1 MFTLAMRSLR
11 YRWGG
16 FVATFI
22 AMFFCAGLLMAA
34 GGLVQ
39 TSAQHA
45 VPPQRLAAAPIIVA
59 GNSNY
64 NLPGGATP
72 YTLAEQIRVSQSVV
86 DAVSKTPGVEKAITD
101 VAFPAVVLSGG
112 KPVTSSGQLFKG
124 HGSRVETDTTS
135 LGHGWSSAELAPY
148 ALTSGSQPTKAGQ
161 IVIDSES
168 AAVAGVQVGQTVD
181 VLVHGATQSFT
192 VSGIAAASG
201 PVSQAAIF
209 FSDPDTQKYNTEPG
223 TVNAIGVI
231 PAAGQ
236 DVTAL
241 SAKLTT
247 AAGASAIV
255 LTGDQRG
262 YAEFPD
268 TLKVTDLTVT
278 SAVFTLL
285 AIMAGLFGASS
296 TLALAYQQRGREMAL
311 LRAIGTTPKQ
321 LRRMI
326 RGETIT
332 LSLIA
337 SIVAIVP
344 SYFASEW
351 LYNKIVSSGIA
362 PDGIVFHLG
371 PVPIVAA
378 MVIALLT
385 SIGAARIAGRRA
397 AVTKPTAA
405 LQEAESQ
412 PVRLGWGR
420 VILAW
425 VFIAIAALMSFVT
438 LTAVTG
444 PLTATPAALISI
456 CLAVGLGLLGPAIA
470 KLMTAIIGPL
480 LRPFAGLAGY
490 LGSLNARQRAT
501 RMAAVITPV
510 MLLTAIATANLY
522 LVTTEQDV
530 STAAYTDDLH
540 ADLVLQSGATGFTPD
555 VLAKVR
561 QLPNV
566 DAASEFVA
574 STGFIEKPVDPLGG
588 KDLDGW
594 PIQGVTADAA
604 SKIGVS
610 STTTGDL
617 NNLTGNTVALTD
629 NYAKKL
635 GAKLGDSIT
644 LRLGDRG
651 TADVKLVATF
661 PTKPSFDKILLPAD
675 LLAAHTLPGLPI
687 QILVRATPGASVDQ
701 LRTAL
706 AGLSTTL
713 PGSTISDRSTLA
725 TAYAGHLQS
734 QALVSYLIVAMIA
747 GYTTIT
753 IVNNLALSTTRRR
766 KEFGL
771 QRLTGST
778 RGQIMAMMG
787 YEGALI
793 AVIGIILGVIVT
805 PSTLIPFSLGRT
817 GSPIPT
823 GPLWMFFAVVAYAAV
838 VALLATLVPTWFR
851 LRGRPLDAAVP
862 E

>member
-1 MFTLAMRSLR
+1 MFKLAMRSLR
-11 YRWGG
+11 HRWGG

-39 TSAQHA
+39 TSADHA
-45 VPPQRLAAAPIIVA
+45 VPAQRLAAAPIVVA
-59 GNSNY
+59 GNSTF
-64 NLPGGATP
+64 NLPGGSTP
-72 YTLAEQIRVSQSVV
+72 YTLAEQVRVNQSVI
-86 DAVSKTPGVEKAITD
+86 DTVSKTPGVEKAVPD
-101 VAFPAVVLSGG
+101 VSFPAVVLSDG
-112 KPVTSSGQLFKG
+112 KPVTASGQLFRG
-124 HGSRVETDTTS
+124 HSSRVETDTTS

-148 ALTSGSQPTKAGQ
+148 KLTAGNQPTAAGQ
-161 IVIDSES
+161 VVIDSES
-168 AAVAGVQVGQTVD
+168 ARVAGVQVGQSVD

-192 VSGIAAASG
+192 VSGIAEAG
-201 PVSQAAIF
+201 TVTQAAIF
-209 FSDPDTQKYNTEPG
+209 FSDADVAKYNTEPG

-236 DVTAL
+236 DVAAL
-241 SAKLTT
+241 SDKLT
-247 AAGASAIV
+247 AAVGAEAVV
-255 LTGDQRG
+255 LTGDHRG

-268 TLKVTDLTVT
+268 TLKVTDVT
-278 SAVFTLL
+278 ITSVVFGIM

-311 LRAIGTTPKQ
+311 LRAIGTTPRQ

-326 RGETIT
+326 RGETIVV
-332 LSLIA
+332 SLLA
-337 SIVAIVP
+337 SVVAIAP
-344 SYFASEW
+344 AYLASQW
-351 LYNKIVSSGIA
+351 LYNEIVASGIA
-362 PDGIVFHLG
+362 PEGIVFHLG
-371 PVPIVAA
+371 PVPIVIATL
-378 MVIALLT
+378 IALLT
-385 SIGAARIAGRRA
+385 GIASARIAGRRA

-405 LQEAESQ
+405 LQEAENQ

-425 VFIAIAALMSFVT
+425 VFILVAALMAFVT
-438 LTAVTG
+438 LTSVTG
-444 PLTATPAALISI
+444 PLTASPAAMISI
-456 CLAVGLGLLGPAIA
+456 CLAIGLGLLGPAIA
-470 KLMTAIIGPL
+470 KLMTAVVAPL

-490 LGSLNARQRAT
+490 LGSLNARSRAT

-561 QLPNV
+561 RLPGV

-574 STGFIEKPVDPLGG
+574 STGFVEKPTDPLGG

-610 STTTGDL
+610 STVSGDL

-629 NYAKKL
+629 TYAKRI
-635 GAKLGDSIT
+635 GRTIGDTIT
-644 LRLGDRG
+644 LRLGDR
-651 TADVKLVATF
+651 ALVDVKLVATF
-661 PTKPSFDKILLPAD
+661 PTRPSFDKILLPAN

-687 QILVRATPGASVDQ
+687 QILVRATPGTNVDQ

-706 AGLSTTL
+706 SSLSQTL
-713 PGSTISDRSTLA
+713 PGSSITDRNALA
-725 TAYAGHLQS
+725 TAYAGHLKS

-747 GYTTIT
+747 GYTTIS
-753 IVNNLALSTTRRR
+753 IVNNLALSITRRR

-778 RGQIMAMMG
+778 RRQIMGMMA
-787 YEGALI
+787 YEGALV
-793 AVIGIILGVIVT
+793 AVIGVILGVIAT
-805 PSTLIPFSLGRT
+805 PSTLIPFSLART
-817 GSPIPT
+817 GNPIPT
-823 GPLWMFFAVVAYAAV
+823 GPLWMFFAVIAYAAV

-851 LRGRPLDAAVP
+851 LRGRPLEAAVP

>member
-11 YRWGG
+11 HRWGG
-16 FVATFI
+16 FVATFV

-39 TSAQHA
+39 TSAEHA
-45 VPPQRLAAAPIIVA
+45 VPAQRLAAAPIVVA

-64 NLPGGATP
+64 NLPGGQTP
-72 YTLAEQIRVSQSVV
+72 YTLAEQVRVGQDVV
-86 DAVSKTPGVEKAITD
+86 DAVSKTPGVAKAIPD
-101 VAFPAVVLSGG
+101 VSFPAVVLSGG
-112 KPVTSSGQLFKG
+112 KPVSASSQEFRG

-135 LGHGWSSAELAPY
+135 LGHGWSSAELTPY
-148 ALTSGSQPTKAGQ
+148 TLVSGAEPTAAGQ
-161 IVIDSES
+161 VVLDTTTASL
-168 AAVAGVQVGQTVD
+168 AGVQVGQSVTVE
-181 VLVHGATQSFT
+181 VHGGQQTFT
-192 VSGIAAASG
+192 VSGIARASG
-201 PVSQAAIF
+201 AVSQAALF
-209 FSDPDTQKYNTEPG
+209 FSPADVQKFNTEPG
-223 TVNAIGVI
+223 TLNAIGVI

-236 DVTAL
+236 DVAAL
-241 SAKLTT
+241 SDKLT
-247 AAGASAIV
+247 AAVGASAIV
-255 LTGDQRG
+255 LTGDHRG

-332 LSLIA
+332 LSLLA
-337 SIVAIVP
+337 SVVAVVP
-344 SYFASEW
+344 AYFASQW
-351 LYNKIVSSGIA
+351 LYDEIVSSGIA
-362 PDGIVFHLG
+362 PAGIVFHLG
-371 PVPIVAA
+371 PVPIVIA
-378 MVIALLT
+378 MLIALLT

-405 LQEAESQ
+405 LQEAENQ
-412 PVRLGWGR
+412 PVRMGWGR
-420 VILAW
+420 VITAW
-425 VFIAIAALMSFVT
+425 VFIAVAALMSFVT

-470 KLMTAIIGPL
+470 RLMTAVIAPL

-561 QLPNV
+561 QLPGV

-574 STGFIEKPVDPLGG
+574 STGFVEKPTDPLGG

-610 STTTGDL
+610 STISGDL
-617 NNLTGNTVALTD
+617 RNLTGNTVALTD
-629 NYAKKL
+629 TYAKRI
-635 GAKLGDSIT
+635 GRTLGDTIT
-644 LRLGDRG
+644 LRLGDRS
-651 TADVKLVATF
+651 TVDVKLVATF
-661 PTKPSFDKILLPAD
+661 PTRPSFDKILLPAD

-687 QILVRATPGASVDQ
+687 QILVRATTGADVAQ

-706 AGLSTTL
+706 VALSQTL

-778 RGQIMAMMG
+778 RGQILGMMAF
-787 YEGALI
+787 EGTLV

-805 PSTLIPFSLGRT
+805 PSTLIPFSLSRT
-817 GSPIPT
+817 GNAIPT

>member
-1 MFTLAMRSLR
+1 MFKLAMRSLR
-11 YRWGG
+11 HRWGG

-39 TSAQHA
+39 TSAEHA
-45 VPPQRLAAAPIIVA
+45 VPPQRLANAPIIVA

-64 NLPGGATP
+64 NLPGGQTP
-72 YTLAEQIRVSQSVV
+72 YTLAEQVRVNQSVV
-86 DAVSKTPGVEKAITD
+86 DAVSKTPGVDKAITD
-101 VAFPAVVLSGG
+101 VAFPAVVLKDG
-112 KPVTSSGQLFKG
+112 KPVTSSGQLFRG

-135 LGHGWSSAELAPY
+135 LGHGWSSAALAPY
-148 ALTSGSQPTKAGQ
+148 TLTSGSQPTKAGQ
-161 IVIDSES
+161 VVIDSES

-201 PVSQAAIF
+201 PVSQAAVF
-209 FSDPDTQKYNTEPG
+209 FSDPDVAKYNTEPG

-236 DVTAL
+236 DITAL
-241 SAKLTT
+241 GAKLTA
-247 AAGASAIV
+247 AAGPSAIV

-311 LRAIGTTPKQ
+311 LRAIGTTPRQ

-337 SIVAIVP
+337 SIAAVVP
-344 SYFASEW
+344 AYFASEW
-351 LYNKIVSSGIA
+351 LYDEIVSSGIA

-425 VFIAIAALMSFVT
+425 IFIAVAALMSFVT

-470 KLMTAIIGPL
+470 KLMTAIIAPL

-540 ADLVLQSGATGFTPD
+540 ADLVLQ
-555 VLAKVR
+555 
-561 QLPNV
+561 
-566 DAASEFVA
+566 
-574 STGFIEKPVDPLGG
+574 
-588 KDLDGW
+588 
-594 PIQGVTADAA
+594 
-604 SKIGVS
+604 
-610 STTTGDL
+610 
-617 NNLTGNTVALTD
+617 
-629 NYAKKL
+629 
-635 GAKLGDSIT
+635 
-644 LRLGDRG
+644 
-651 TADVKLVATF
+651 
-661 PTKPSFDKILLPAD
+661 
-675 LLAAHTLPGLPI
+675 
-687 QILVRATPGASVDQ
+687 
-701 LRTAL
+701 
-706 AGLSTTL
+706 AG
-713 PGSTISDRSTLA
+713 
-725 TAYAGHLQS
+725 
-734 QALVSYLIVAMIA
+734 
-747 GYTTIT
+747 
-753 IVNNLALSTTRRR
+753 
-766 KEFGL
+766 
-771 QRLTGST
+771 
-778 RGQIMAMMG
+778 
-787 YEGALI
+787 
-793 AVIGIILGVIVT
+793 
-805 PSTLIPFSLGRT
+805 
-817 GSPIPT
+817 
-823 GPLWMFFAVVAYAAV
+823 
-838 VALLATLVPTWFR
+838 
-851 LRGRPLDAAVP
+851 
-862 E
+862 

>member
-1 MFTLAMRSLR
+1 MFRLAMRSLR
-11 YRWGG
+11 FRWGG
-16 FVATFI
+16 FVATFV

-39 TSAQHA
+39 TSTDHA
-45 VPPQRLAAAPIIVA
+45 VPPQRLAAAPIVVA

-72 YTLAEQIRVSQSVV
+72 YTLAEQVRVSQDVV
-86 DAVSKTPGVEKAITD
+86 DAVSKTPGVAKAVPD
-101 VAFPAVVLSGG
+101 VSFPAVVLKDG
-112 KPVTSSGQLFKG
+112 KPVTASSQAFRG
-124 HGSRVETDTTS
+124 HSTRVEADTTS

-148 ALTSGSQPTKAGQ
+148 KLTAGNEPTAAGQ
-161 IVIDSES
+161 VVIDSES
-168 AAVAGVQVGQTVD
+168 ATVAGVQVGQTVD
-181 VLVHGATQSFT
+181 VLVHGGTSSFT
-192 VSGIAAASG
+192 VSGIAAAAG
-201 PVSQAAIF
+201 TVSQAAVF
-209 FSDPDTQKYNTEPG
+209 FSDADVQKFNTEPG

-241 SAKLTT
+241 SDKLT
-247 AAGASAIV
+247 AAVGAGAIV
-255 LTGDQRG
+255 LTGDHRG

-326 RGETIT
+326 RGETVT

-337 SIVAIVP
+337 SVAAIVP
-344 SYFASEW
+344 AYFGSEW
-351 LYNKIVSSGIA
+351 LYDKIVSSGIA
-362 PDGIVFHLG
+362 PEGIVFHLG

-385 SIGAARIAGRRA
+385 SIGAARLAGRRA

-405 LQEAESQ
+405 LQDAENQ

-470 KLMTAIIGPL
+470 KLMTAVIGPL

-574 STGFIEKPVDPLGG
+574 STGFVEKPTDPLGG

-617 NNLTGNTVALTD
+617 HNLTGNTVALTD
-629 NYAKKL
+629 NYVNKL
-635 GAKLGDSIT
+635 GAKLGDTIT
-644 LRLGDRG
+644 LRLGDRA
-651 TADVKLVATF
+651 TVDVKLVATF

-687 QILVRATPGASVDQ
+687 QILVRATAGTDVNQ
-701 LRTAL
+701 LSTAL
-706 AGLSTTL
+706 SGLSQTL
-713 PGSTISDRSTLA
+713 PGSTVTDRSTLA

-766 KEFGL
+766 REFGL

-778 RGQIMAMMG
+778 RGQILGMMA
-787 YEGALI
+787 YEGALV
-793 AVIGIILGVIVT
+793 AVIGVILGVIVT
-805 PSTLIPFSLGRT
+805 PSTLIPFSLSRT
-817 GSPIPT
+817 GNAIPT
-823 GPLWMFFAVVAYAAV
+823 GPLWMFFAVIAYAAV